1 MQVLIAA
8 VLLLGVSCAA
18 AQPVKVGVVNTARI
32 ESESVPAIRAIE
44 ALKKE
49 FEPRNRQI
57 LELQKKIEAERQRFE
72 RERDKLPP
80 AELKSRASAISAMTR
95 QSDQMA
101 TGLAAELEARKAER
115 AAGLIEEANAAI
127 KTVAEAGKF
136 DLILQQATYASP
148 GIDITDRVLKEL
160 ARRAGAKPSAK

>member
-1 MQVLIAA
+1 MHALIAA
-8 VLLLGVSCAA
+8 ALLLGASCAA

-57 LELQKKIEAERQRFE
+57 TDLQKKIEAERQRFE
-72 RERDKLPP
+72 KERDELPP
-80 AELKSRASAISAMTR
+80 AEFKSRAGAISAMMR
-95 QSDQMA
+95 QSDQMVR
-101 TGLAAELEARKAER
+101 GLAADLEARKTER

-127 KTVAEAGKF
+127 RTVAEAGKF

-160 ARRAGAKPSAK
+160 ARRAGGKPAGK